1 MLRISRVLIELYSSI
16 ENRPTAE
23 ELERLELPWC
33 WKSYS
38 VRFDENKFR

>member
-1 MLRISRVLIELYSSI
+1 MKFESSKKSNYYFLWI
-16 ENRPTAE
+16 ENRPTAD

-38 VRFDENKFR
+38 VS